1 MPGRLRTLLAANLP
15 ALYAIEAALVGL
27 FFVQALRFLI
37 GTVYAHAGSASLYP
51 LLDLA
56 RVDPNLPGLVE
67 PSTVNG
73 ELTFLA
79 YMLALPLLILFIGR
93 VRLLIVIA
101 VALAAVG
108 RYLMA
113 DNPDVSP
120 VVSGAMTVGG
130 GLVYV
135 TLLVRHRART
145 LPLMMVLALA
155 ADQLLR
161 AAGDT
166 LDPSWSIDYAPT
178 QLVLS
183 VSVVVLAAII
193 GITYELEARRQRDD
207 DSISADRGIMTV
219 WGGIGL
225 GALLFLQ
232 LSVLAM
238 PNVVAARTGTDYAL
252 IVPLLL
258 VATLLPLMPAVRS
271 QARRLLGLFDSS
283 VRGWV
288 WMLLVMLLIV
298 LGARLGGWIAAG
310 ALVAAQLAASLWWW
324 WLVRPQAGRE
334 RNFAALWIVLGT
346 VIFGVLVV
354 FDIFTYE
361 YAFVRDFGPDLNF
374 LNPIIPPLL
383 RGFREMGLAV
393 LLLAAFLAALSMVQ
407 MRRRIGWS
415 GGSVVQSLAALVLVG
430 GAAVGGAMLA
440 QPPVVT
446 GFTNLETVRVG
457 TYNIHAGYNEF
468 FHFDLEAQAQTIQ
481 QSGANIVLLQEVEAG
496 KLTSFGVDQALWLAR
511 RLGMDM
517 RFLPTIEGLQGLAVL
532 SNIEIVFDDGVLLD
546 SVGSQTGLQRVQ
558 VRPDAGVITIYN
570 TWLDPL
576 LVSGSTSDL
585 TGIEQS
591 QQAQLSQVFGIISAH
606 HQPEGQLGRTVIG
619 GTFNNV
625 PDSDLIQRMRESGF
639 VDHFA
644 GQQLDI
650 TATFWRTD
658 ARARLDYIWTTPS
671 LQAVGWGVID
681 SRASDHRLAV
691 IEVALR

>member
-15 ALYAIEAALVGL
+15 ALYAIEAGLVGL

-37 GTVYAHAGSASLYP
+37 GTVYARAGSASLYP

-79 YMLALPLLILFIGR
+79 YMLALPLLMLFIGR

-166 LDPSWSIDYAPT
+166 LDLSWSADYVPA

-232 LSVLAM
+232 LAVLAM

-258 VATLLPLMPAVRS
+258 AATLLPLMPAVRS

-298 LGARLGGWIAAG
+298 LGARLGGWVAAG

-346 VIFGVLVV
+346 MIFGVLVV

-383 RGFREMGLAV
+383 RGFRDMGLAV

-415 GGSVVQSLAALVLVG
+415 GGSVAQSLAALVLVG
-430 GAAVGGAMLA
+430 GVAVGGAMLA
-440 QPPVVT
+440 QPPVVA

-481 QSGANIVLLQEVEAG
+481 QSGANVVLLQEVEAG

-532 SNIEIVFDDGVLLD
+532 SNIEIVFDDGMLLD

-576 LVSGSTSDL
+576 LASGNSDDL
-585 TGIEQS
+585 SGIEQS
-591 QQAQLSQVFGIISAH
+591 QQAQLGQVFGIISAH

>member
-37 GTVYAHAGSASLYP
+37 GTVYARVGSASLYP
-51 LLDLA
+51 LLDLS

-67 PSTVNG
+67 PSTVHG
-73 ELTFLA
+73 ELTVLA
-79 YMLALPLLILFIGR
+79 YMLALPLLMLFIGR
-93 VRLLIVIA
+93 VRLVIVLA
-101 VALAAVG
+101 VALTALG

-120 VVSGAMTVGG
+120 VVSTAITVGG
-130 GLVYV
+130 GLVYI

-145 LPLMMVLALA
+145 LPVMMVLALA

-166 LDPSWSIDYAPT
+166 LDLSWSEAYAPT
-178 QLVLS
+178 QLALS
-183 VSVVVLAAII
+183 VGVMVLAAVI
-193 GITYELEARRQRDD
+193 GITYELEVRRQRDD
-207 DSISADRGIMTV
+207 DSISADRGILSV
-219 WGGIGL
+219 WGGVGL

-232 LSVLAM
+232 LAMLAM
-238 PNVVAARTGTDYAL
+238 PNVIAARTGTDYAL

-258 VATLLPLMPAVRS
+258 AATLLPLVPAVRS
-271 QARRLLGLFDSS
+271 QARRLLGLFDAS

-298 LGARLGGWIAAG
+298 LGTRLDYWIAAG
-310 ALVAAQLAASLWWW
+310 ALIGAQLVATLWWW
-324 WLVRPQAGRE
+324 WLVRPQAGKE

-346 VIFGVLVV
+346 LIFAILVV

-361 YAFVRDFGPDLNF
+361 YAFVRDFGPDLTF

-383 RGFREMGLAV
+383 RGFRDMGLAV
-393 LLLAAFLAALSMVQ
+393 LLLAAFLASLSMVQ

-415 GGSVVQSLAALVLVG
+415 GGSAAQSLLGLVVAGAMAAG
-430 GAAVGGAMLA
+430 GAALA
-440 QPPVVT
+440 QPPVVA
-446 GFTNLETVRVG
+446 GIVNPQTVRVG

-468 FHFDLEAQAQTIQ
+468 FYFDLEAQARTIQ

-517 RFLPTIEGLQGLAVL
+517 RFMPTIEGLQGLAVL
-532 SNIEIVFDDGVLLD
+532 SNIEIVFDDGVLLE

-558 VRPDAGVITIYN
+558 VRPDAGVITVYN

-576 LVSGSTSDL
+576 LAAGGDGDLSD
-585 TGIEQS
+585 IEVS
-591 QQAQLSQVFGIISAH
+591 QQAQLSQIFGIISAH

-625 PDSDLIQRMRESGF
+625 PDSELIQRLRDSGF

-644 GQQLDI
+644 GQQTDI

-681 SRASDHRLAV
+681 TRASDHRLAV
-691 IEVALR
+691 IELALR